1 VSGRA
6 GLFGCSALALLLGCL
21 CFPLSAAALFY
32 KFPDDAFTPIVLAIT
47 AAFIGL
53 FGFVLFVLTLFSP
66 RTATGFGEVFRQ
78 ASRGVQANRVR
89 ASFPVIGVMI
99 SVAAVIILVAV
110 GQGMKAGIQSQLG
123 NLGKD
128 VLQIDPTTKSRIENP
143 PDKDDPLAS
152 LTISTALAP
161 GAKAGALQQSSLKQ
175 SDIDELRKGK
185 GADYISNAV
194 AMIIN
199 SEYVKVNDNKLRT
212 SVYGTTESYQD
223 VLAWKVDTGIPN
235 SRWFADGSKN
245 EVVIGSTVVKKLWP
259 DLQKKDVI
267 GKGITLEDGDLK
279 THDYKVAGIMEEKE
293 KGVATAQ
300 DNKLF
305 MSLDAARDLYT
316 GQTPQGAKIDYG
328 DRVDEIDL
336 KFPNPDKANQIADA
350 KEYAQSTLSALKE
363 KEPDATRY
371 FLIKDAEDIAK
382 PNESIFQMMD
392 GALAGIIMIALVEA
406 GMGVL
411 MIMYVSVKERT
422 REIGL
427 RKASGAT
434 NGQVIG
440 QFLMESILLCIV
452 GAIIG
457 VPIGIALSYLIN
469 LGGMLTKIQLWSI
482 PLAIFSVFFVGVI
495 AGLFPSQQAARVPP
509 VEAMRSE

>member
-1 VSGRA
+1 MSGRA
-6 GLFGCSALALLLGCL
+6 GSIGCSIFALLLGCV
-21 CFPLSAAALFY
+21 CFPGAAAALYF
-32 KFPDDAFTPIVLAIT
+32 KVPDDTFTPIILGVT
-47 AAFIGL
+47 AAFIAF
-53 FGFVLFVLTLFSP
+53 FGFILFVLSLFSP
-66 RTATGFGEVFRQ
+66 STAQGLSEVYRQ
-78 ASRGVQANRVR
+78 ASRGVSANRVR

-128 VLQIDPTTKSRIENP
+128 VLKIEPTTKSRIENP

-152 LTISTALAP
+152 LSISTALAP
-161 GAKAGALQQSSLKQ
+161 GSKAGALQQSSLKQ

-185 GADYISNAV
+185 GADYIANAV
-194 AMIIN
+194 PMIIN
-199 SEYVKVNDNKLRT
+199 SEYVKVGDKKLRT
-212 SVYGTTESYQD
+212 AVFGTTEAYQD
-223 VLAWKVDTGIPN
+223 VLAWKVDTTVSG
-235 SRWFADGSKN
+235 SRWFADNSKN
-245 EVVIGSTVVKKLWP
+245 EAVIGSTIAKKLWP
-259 DLQKKDVI
+259 DLQRKDVI
-267 GKGITLEDGDLK
+267 GKDITLEDGDLK
-279 THDYKVAGIMEEKE
+279 NHTYKIVGVMEEKE

-300 DNKLF
+300 DNKMF
-305 MSLDAARDLYT
+305 MSLDAARELYT
-316 GQTPQGAKIDYG
+316 GETPQKTKIDYG
-328 DRVDEIDL
+328 DRIDEIDL
-336 KFPNPDKANQIADA
+336 KVKDPDKRDQINDA
-350 KEYAQSTLSALKE
+350 KDYASTTLQKLKE
-363 KEPDATRY
+363 KEPDATRF
-371 FLIKDAEDIAK
+371 FLIKDAEDIRK

-392 GALAGIIMIALVEA
+392 GALAGIILIALVEA

-440 QFLMESILLCIV
+440 QFLTESILLCII

-457 VPIGIALSYLIN
+457 VPIGLAMSYLIN
-469 LGGMLTKIQLWSI
+469 LGGMLTKVQIWSI
-482 PLAIFSVFFVGVI
+482 PLAIFSVFFVGVV